1 MLLIALLVAAAPM
14 QPQSQSQAQA
24 QMTRSAGSSYA
35 QADAAMTAQWKRTYA
50 YMKRRDAQDT
60 SRGGGFGF
68 AGSLLESQRAWL
80 KFRDTQRVIEGGQYA
95 GGSAQGMTVAACRTG
110 LTKART
116 AQLKSMMWYQ

>member
-14 QPQSQSQAQA
+14 QPQSQAQA

-80 KFRDTQRVIEGGQYA
+80 KFRDTQCVFEGGQYA
-95 GGSAQGMTVAACRTG
+95 GGSAQAMTVAGCRTG

-116 AQLKSMMWYQ
+116 AQLKSMIWYQ